1 MRAKYKREKKK
12 WHISN
17 YSEDNT
23 KGWHILKKDENI
35 EVLEAILKEDT
46 KSQCKSWKLTQTSVL

>member
-1 MRAKYKREKKK
+1 MRAKYNVKKK

-17 YSEDNT
+17 YSYDNT
-23 KGWHILKKDENI
+23 KGWRILKKDENT

-46 KSQCKSWKLTQTSVL
+46 KSQL

>member
-1 MRAKYKREKKK
+1 MRAKYNVKKK

-23 KGWHILKKDENI
+23 KGWRILKKDENT

-46 KSQCKSWKLTQTSVL
+46 KSQL